1 MPLLLLL
8 TAESYH
14 SLMYFYLQRSV
25 AEIDLAKLV
34 FSSLLS
40 LCVCVCVCVRVRV
53 RVDKATTS
61 AVSSCSVST
70 SILDL
75 RA

>member
-25 AEIDLAKLV
+25 AEIDLEKLV

-40 LCVCVCVCVRVRV
+40 LCVRM

-61 AVSSCSVST
+61 VVSSCSVST
-70 SILDL
+70 SVLDL

>member
-40 LCVCVCVCVRVRV
+40 LCVCVCVRVRV

-70 SILDL
+70 SVLDL

>member
-25 AEIDLAKLV
+25 AEIDLEKLV

-40 LCVCVCVCVRVRV
+40 LCVCVCVRVRV

-61 AVSSCSVST
+61 VVSSCSVST
-70 SILDL
+70 SVLDL

>member
-25 AEIDLAKLV
+25 AEIDLEKLV

-40 LCVCVCVCVRVRV
+40 LCVCVCV

-61 AVSSCSVST
+61 GVSRCSVST

>member
-25 AEIDLAKLV
+25 AEIDLEKLV

-40 LCVCVCVCVRVRV
+40 LCVCVCVRVH
-53 RVDKATTS
+53 KATTS
-61 AVSSCSVST
+61 VVSSCSVST
-70 SILDL
+70 SVLDL